1 MTVRTPTKA
10 TSVRKTAAKKVPLV
24 AKRVPVRKAVK
35 RVVSTM
41 PLERHPLA
49 HKVPPMFWS
58 ERYINRQIGG
68 MKDVNILRYAM
79 ETQENTIIFGP
90 TGTGKTMC
98 VEAYCAEDQLPLV
111 VVQCHGG
118 IDPSVLFG
126 LSKMASGT
134 SSFEESEITQVMR
147 YGGVLYWDEVNFT
160 PARINAVWQSVADA
174 RRQVTI
180 QELGNMSFDLHP
192 NCQIIATYNPG
203 YEGTRPLNPA
213 FKNRFATKLFFDYSR
228 EVEERL
234 VNKMPV
240 LLEIADRLRGAYESG
255 DVETPVATNMLV
267 EFQDH
272 AIDLGSAVAE
282 MIFVNAFAEHERAA
296 VQKHVEHLRD
306 RISEERNDACGDGD
320 DIIPE
325 EDEDA

>member
-1 MTVRTPTKA
+1 
-10 TSVRKTAAKKVPLV
+10 
-24 AKRVPVRKAVK
+24 
-35 RVVSTM
+35 
-41 PLERHPLA
+41 
-49 HKVPPMFWS
+49 
-58 ERYINRQIGG
+58 
-68 MKDVNILRYAM
+68 
-79 ETQENTIIFGP
+79 
-90 TGTGKTMC
+90 
-98 VEAYCAEDQLPLV
+98 
-111 VVQCHGG
+111 VQCHGG
-118 IDPSVLFG
+118 IDPNVLFG
-126 LSKMASGT
+126 LSKIVNGT
-134 SSFEESEITQVMR
+134 SSFEESEITKVMR

-180 QELGNMSFDLHP
+180 QDLGNMSFDLHP
-192 NCQIIATYNPG
+192 TCQIIATYNPG

-272 AIDLGSAVAE
+272 AIDLGAAVAE

-306 RISEERNDACGDGD
+306 RISEERNDACGGD